1 MKRIFYLTLIWL
13 LSSCMSEKNAEPGK
27 PATFVRYFNGGN
39 DDVAQVAEE
48 TSDNGIII
56 LGTTRVN
63 NDKLTTNKIKLIKT
77 DQYGNVEWQNVY
89 PSAFTAAVEN
99 ITASSLLQLA
109 SGNFLVIGT
118 ITLPLRTAMYLLEID
133 ATGKVVN
140 QKTIDFDP
148 AIVGP
153 LLSVQGRAIQLNSD
167 GNYLVLGGVSGDT
180 DNIILAELDKSSLA
194 PLQVRKYGTGASVLS
209 NKIYLDA
216 ADNIVWSGTVTT
228 ASSDIRFAKVV
239 KGSWGAIDDRP
250 LGKSDLQEMGNDIC
264 RYGYGFAIA
273 GSTNENGD
281 QDSLLK
287 IITGDGIELLSKS
300 IPASGDTD

>member
-1 MKRIFYLTLIWL
+1 MKRILYLTLIWL

-39 DDVAQVAEE
+39 GDVAQVAEE

-56 LGTTRVN
+56 LGTTKVN

-89 PSAFTAAVEN
+89 PSAFTSAAEN

-109 SGNFLVIGT
+109 SGNFLVVGT
-118 ITLPLRTAMYLLEID
+118 ITLPLRTAMYLLEVD
-133 ATGKVVN
+133 ATGSQVN
-140 QKTIDFDP
+140 QTTVDFGVTNGIP
-148 AIVGP
+148 NVGA
-153 LLSVQGRAIQLNSD
+153 LSSVQGRAIQLNSD

-209 NKIYLDA
+209 N
-216 ADNIVWSGTVTT
+216 
-228 ASSDIRFAKVV
+228 
-239 KGSWGAIDDRP
+239 
-250 LGKSDLQEMGNDIC
+250 
-264 RYGYGFAIA
+264 
-273 GSTNENGD
+273 
-281 QDSLLK
+281 
-287 IITGDGIELLSKS
+287 
-300 IPASGDTD
+300 